1 MPVMER
7 ELGDNIRKPEAVDE
21 SIVTSEEE
29 YEIMYSAHSDVSAAK
44 TYKLKIKIEDRKKQE
59 EAKKDYTAVIHNI
72 VSKNI
77 LNATGKQSNYPTKT
91 AEAKVISASRSSA
104 M

>member
-7 ELGDNIRKPEAVDE
+7 ELGDNAHKPDAVDE
-21 SIVTSEEE
+21 SLVTQEEE
-29 YEIMYSAHSDVSAAK
+29 FEVLQAAHSDVSAAK

-59 EAKKDYTAVIHNI
+59 ETKKDYTTVIHNI

-77 LNATGKQSNYPTKT
+77 LNAAARPNNFATKVT
-91 AEAKVISASRSSA
+91 EAKANSSSRSSA